1 MRDNRFGLNFHHF
14 GLAVRDPQD
23 AFHYLRSLGYT
34 ISSSVHDPLQ
44 RVNLAL
50 WSHPEMP
57 GVEVVWPAD
66 GPSPIDTMIKHHS
79 GLVYHL
85 CYTAES
91 PESAV
96 VAIEQAG
103 LNIVAAGTPKE
114 AALFGGREVAFFFVE
129 NVGLIEIIRGNPTE
143 IGGEPVAPGGGT

>member
-1 MRDNRFGLNFHHF
+1 
-14 GLAVRDPQD
+14 
-23 AFHYLRSLGYT
+23 
-34 ISSSVHDPLQ
+34 
-44 RVNLAL
+44 
-50 WSHPEMP
+50 
-57 GVEVVWPAD
+57 
-66 GPSPIDTMIKHHS
+66 MIKRHS

-103 LNIVAAGTPKE
+103 LNIVAASTPKE